1 MNNMHDLEQKRD
13 GLNRAELVRRISN
26 ALPSDGILDPIP
38 GLRLARASTPTER
51 VFGVSKPSLCV
62 IAQGAKEVNVGD
74 NLYRYDPEH
83 FLLATVE
90 LPLTGRIAEATRELP
105 YLSVRIELE
114 PSLVGSVMIEAGI
127 SAPQGNLGEAKAMVV
142 SPLGS
147 DILET
152 VLRLVRLLDSHKDA
166 AVLLP
171 LVRRELVFRLLS
183 NEQGSRL
190 RCLPRLGGHTDRI
203 AKAVDQLNRHYD
215 QTLSVEGIAKDLGM
229 SVSGFHDHFKRVTD
243 MSPLQFQKQ
252 LRLQEARRL
261 MLGESLD
268 ASTAGHRVGYDDPS
282 HFSRDYKRHFGDS
295 PMRDVERLR
304 SMALGD

>member
-1 MNNMHDLEQKRD
+1 
-13 GLNRAELVRRISN
+13 
-26 ALPSDGILDPIP
+26 
-38 GLRLARASTPTER
+38 
-51 VFGVSKPSLCV
+51 
-62 IAQGAKEVNVGD
+62 
-74 NLYRYDPEH
+74 
-83 FLLATVE
+83 
-90 LPLTGRIAEATRELP
+90 
-105 YLSVRIELE
+105 
-114 PSLVGSVMIEAGI
+114 MIEAGI
-127 SAPQGNLGEAKAMVV
+127 STPQGSQGAAKAIMV
-142 SPLGS
+142 SRLGS

-152 VLRLVRLLDSHKDA
+152 VLRLVRLLDAQRES

-171 LVRRELVFRLLS
+171 LVMRELVFRLLS

-215 QTLSVEGIAKDLGM
+215 QSLSVEAIAKDLGM

-282 HFSRDYKRHFGDS
+282 HFNRDYKRHFGNS
-295 PMRDVERLR
+295 PIRDIERLR

>member
-1 MNNMHDLEQKRD
+1 MNDMHDLDQKRD
-13 GLNRAELVRRISN
+13 ELNRAELARRIS
-26 ALPSDGILDPIP
+26 AVLPNDGISDPIP
-38 GLRLARASTPTER
+38 GLRLARASAPTDR

-62 IAQGAKEVNVGD
+62 IAQGAKELNVGD

-90 LPLTGRIAEATRELP
+90 LPLTGRISEATPDFP
-105 YLSVRIELE
+105 YLSLRIELE

-127 SAPQGNLGEAKAMVV
+127 SAPQGGQADSKAMVV
-142 SPLGS
+142 SRLGS

-152 VLRLVRLLDSHKDA
+152 VLRLIRLLDADRDA

-171 LVRRELVFRLLS
+171 LVKRELVFRLLL

-190 RCLPRLGGHTDRI
+190 RNLPRLGGHTDRI

-215 QTLSVEGIAKDLGM
+215 QALSVERIAKDLGM

-261 MLGESLD
+261 MLGESLY

-295 PMRDVERLR
+295 PMRDIERLR